1 MGFSVI
7 WLQSRQKA
15 ADLGS
20 RAVLGSIASVNLVRA
35 RLGDPSTG
43 KIRKRTMSFARN
55 VHFTV
60 RNGKVDEFN
69 RLMNSEILPLVKK
82 EKGFCQDLTLLNG
95 NIGMSTSVWDDRT
108 CAETYNTKT
117 YPEVL
122 QKLNPVLE
130 GTPRVD
136 TYDTIITTT
145 PKLVHA

>member
-1 MGFSVI
+1 
-7 WLQSRQKA
+7 
-15 ADLGS
+15 
-20 RAVLGSIASVNLVRA
+20 
-35 RLGDPSTG
+35 
-43 KIRKRTMSFARN
+43 MSFARN
-55 VHFTV
+55 VCFTV

-69 RLMNSEILPLVKK
+69 RLMNSEILPLVTK
-82 EKGFCQDLTLLNG
+82 EKGFRQDLTLLNG

-136 TYDTIITTT
+136 TYDMIFTTI
-145 PKLVHA
+145 PNVVRA

>member
-1 MGFSVI
+1 
-7 WLQSRQKA
+7 
-15 ADLGS
+15 
-20 RAVLGSIASVNLVRA
+20 
-35 RLGDPSTG
+35 
-43 KIRKRTMSFARN
+43 MSFARN
-55 VHFTV
+55 VCFTV

>member
-1 MGFSVI
+1 
-7 WLQSRQKA
+7 
-15 ADLGS
+15 
-20 RAVLGSIASVNLVRA
+20 
-35 RLGDPSTG
+35 
-43 KIRKRTMSFARN
+43 MSFARN

-60 RNGKVDEFN
+60 RNGKIDEFN

-82 EKGFCQDLTLLNG
+82 EKGFRQDLTLLNG

-122 QKLNPVLE
+122 KKLNPVLE

-136 TYDTIITTT
+136 TYDTIFTI
-145 PKLVHA
+145 ARA